1 MEQPPPEQ
9 RIPQPKILLEGTS
22 LTSKT
27 DTAFALAEHPRI
39 IGQRLHR
46 WHIPLVSSEW
56 ETRANAQPT
65 KGQPGSSM
73 ITFRPE
79 EEPWALEAF
88 HTYLRLFELHVDY
101 YWIVDRFHLSTI
113 SYQRTQFGRECDLRW
128 VDERLAAAGFRLVTL
143 TRRPD
148 SFEAA
153 REERLVYSENPWR
166 YTDLDKLIR
175 DQEAMRELG
184 AASCITST
192 EIDVTDLGINETADR
207 IIDWVEATDGMYR
220 PPDRSEILVQP
231 VESHVDA
238 GCPSSTP
245 PNDGFDIPP
254 R

>member
-1 MEQPPPEQ
+1 
-9 RIPQPKILLEGTS
+9 
-22 LTSKT
+22 
-27 DTAFALAEHPRI
+27 
-39 IGQRLHR
+39 
-46 WHIPLVSSEW
+46 
-56 ETRANAQPT
+56 
-65 KGQPGSSM
+65 M
-73 ITFRPE
+73 ITFRPD

-113 SYQRTQFGRECDLRW
+113 SYQRSQYGRECDLRW

-148 SFEAA
+148 SFEMA

-175 DQEAMRELG
+175 DQEEMRELG

-192 EIDVTDLGINETADR
+192 EIDVTDFSVDQTADR
-207 IIDWVEATDGMYR
+207 IIDWVEETEGLYR
-220 PPDRSEILVQP
+220 APDRAEILVQS
-231 VESHVDA
+231 VEPHGGVGRS
-238 GCPSSTP
+238 SSTP
-245 PNDGFDIPP
+245 LGDGFEIPP